1 MRPGFD
7 SRWGLFLIFFFVI
20 MSSSLATNAVLPGLS
35 PLFPLLGTKEGHPL
49 NKQIPKTIQ
58 TYSGAGGVS
67 IVPDGSD
74 ILFISGTMAGALVI
88 DLTSTANYT
97 NMIGRSL
104 TVIATD
110 DHVGTITLDITG
122 GGRSFL
128 SSVALETGDQA
139 LVATTVP
146 TVFTVYFVDALFA
159 AIHHGDTVTIA

>member
-1 MRPGFD
+1 
-7 SRWGLFLIFFFVI
+7 
-20 MSSSLATNAVLPGLS
+20 MSSSLATNAALPGLDREYY
-35 PLFPLLGTKEGHPL
+35 LQVDKEGFPL
-49 NKQIPKTIQ
+49 NKQVPLSIQ

-74 ILFISGTMAGALVI
+74 VLFISGTMAGALVI
-88 DLTSTANYT
+88 NLTNTANYT
-97 NMIGRSL
+97 NMIGRKL

-110 DHVGTITLDITG
+110 DHVGTITFDITG

-128 SSVALETGDQA
+128 SSVAGEVGDQA

-146 TVFTVYFVDALFA
+146 TVFTVYFASPLFA

>member
-1 MRPGFD
+1 
-7 SRWGLFLIFFFVI
+7 
-20 MSSSLATNAVLPGLS
+20 MSSSLATNAILPGLS
-35 PLFPLLGTKEGHPL
+35 PIFPLQGTKEGYPL
-49 NKQIPKTIQ
+49 QGQIPKSIQ
-58 TYSGAGGVS
+58 TYAGVGAES

-128 SSVALETGDQA
+128 SSVAAEVGDQA

-146 TVFTVYFVDALFA
+146 TTFTVYFVNALFA
-159 AIHHGDTVTIA
+159 GIHHGTTVTIA